1 MRPSDPVAI
10 LRNGEPM
17 MRLYIIRHADPDYP
31 NNTITPEGH
40 LEAKALAKRLS
51 SHGLDRIYV
60 SPLGRA
66 LDTMRYTTD
75 SLGMTYEVEDWTQE
89 LALKL
94 EDTPYGR
101 LSHWDLPGEVIRS
114 GSPLPTHDSWK
125 EISYYQGTQSPE
137 TFERLKVH
145 SDEFLKR
152 QGFERVEGRY
162 RILKHT
168 EDRVAVFCHG
178 GFGLTWLAHLLEL
191 PLALVWSGFWMPPS
205 SVTTILFDE
214 RSKEWAVPRCIGFGD
229 VSHLYAEGLPVR
241 PRGIITNFN

>member
-1 MRPSDPVAI
+1 
-10 LRNGEPM
+10 

-125 EISYYQGTQSPE
+125 EISYYQDAKSRNL
-137 TFERLKVH
+137 ERLKVH